1 MKEQKKEEE
10 LQEEVEQVEGAAE
23 EQAEKIQVIEETTSE
38 PVEQHVEEEPV
49 KEELPR
55 KLEAQPKQIGA
66 PIPGRMESLKAFIL
80 ECKRVLRVTKKPDK
94 QEFITIVKISSIGM
108 AVIGVV
114 GFLVHFAKE
123 LLF

>member
-1 MKEQKKEEE
+1 MDEQKKEED
-10 LQEEVEQVEGAAE
+10 LQEGIEQVEGAAE

-38 PVEQHVEEEPV
+38 SVEQHEEVEAAAP
-49 KEELPR
+49 ELPK

-66 PIPGRMESLKAFIL
+66 PIPGRMDRLKAFIL

-94 QEFITIVKISSIGM
+94 QEFLTIVKISAIGM